1 MATKEVEAA
10 ATLLL
15 IRVVEAKDHTEE
27 TTHAY
32 KGKSAIEVEEPKVAP
47 TEKVSARDNSSKQ
60 RHTRVGRYVVHHS
73 AKKQ

>member
-1 MATKEVEAA
+1 MVEQTGASHPLMATKEVEVAT
-10 ATLLL
+10 TLLP

-47 TEKVSARDNSSKQ
+47 TEKSLCER
-60 RHTRVGRYVVHHS
+60 
-73 AKKQ
+73 